1 MSPSQVVPRLFDAD
15 IERIVFGSPSEVI
28 DVGVRERF
36 FTGALRR
43 ALIARDRHCQ
53 HPCGCDVPAEDCQA
67 DHKVPYS
74 QGGLTTE
81 ANGRMYCGPHNRA
94 RVNNPNQRPPPGDD
108 E

>member
-1 MSPSQVVPRLFDAD
+1 VFPLLTEAD
-15 IERIVFGSPSEVI
+15 IERIVFDSPSHVI

-53 HPCGCDVPAEDCQA
+53 HPCGCDVPAEECQG
-67 DHKVPYS
+67 DHEIPYS
-74 QGGLTTE
+74 EGGLTTQE
-81 ANGRMYCGPHNRA
+81 NGRMYCGPHNRG
-94 RVNNPNQRPPPGDD
+94 RVNDPNERPPPDD